1 MEQKRKISPLMRV
14 LAGLLAVACAVAL
27 IVEFMARG
35 FAGWKFLVSGSI
47 LLMLSLFVCII
58 GRSPSLFD

>member
-1 MEQKRKISPLMRV
+1 MEQKHKISPLMRV

-27 IVEFMARG
+27 IAEFVARG